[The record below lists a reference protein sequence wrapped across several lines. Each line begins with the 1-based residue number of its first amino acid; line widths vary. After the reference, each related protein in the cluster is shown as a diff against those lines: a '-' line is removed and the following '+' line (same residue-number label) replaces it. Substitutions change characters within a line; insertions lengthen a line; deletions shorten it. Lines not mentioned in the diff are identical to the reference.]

1 MDFLNQAMLA
11 LLEQL
16 HTVLGSYALAIIAVT
31 VLIRLVLWPM
41 NTAQMKSMKAMQRL
55 QPMMKELQEKY
66 KGEPAKMQQ
75 ELMKFY
81 SENKFNPMAGCLP
94 MLVQLPIFIALYG
107 ALMSP
112 DFMMKAGNESFLFIS
127 KLHHTLQSS
136 GGEALDG
143 TFSVDP
149 DDTFVTTDKIRV
161 KLQGQAEAQPVGVNT
176 LRVSDVKKLISV
188 EPRPLIPGEPAT
200 FNLFPQDLGY
210 SETYLKRV
218 EEIQVPILNNKTRE
232 LEPVTLIPDEK
243 GTFTSTLPT
252 AKAKATFN
260 FDVLALIIMYGVLTF
275 AYQKTMTALS
285 GATAQEGMQ
294 AMMNKIM
301 PLAFT
306 LMMLIIPIPAGVML
320 YLLVTMVMML
330 LQNLWIHILEK
341 GTSAA
346 GGMGVKPSQQ
356 VIEVNS

>member
-16 HTVLGSYALAIIAVT
+16 HTVLGSYALAIITVT

-112 DFMMKAGNESFLFIS
+112 DFMMKAGTESFLFIN

-149 DDTFVTTDKIRV
+149 NDTFVSTDKIRV
-161 KLQGQAEAQPVGVNT
+161 KLQGQAEAQQVPVNT

-200 FNLFPQDLGY
+200 FNLFSQDLGY
-210 SETYLKRV
+210 SDTYLKRV
-218 EEIQVPILNNKTRE
+218 EQIQVPLLNNKTRE
-232 LEPVTLIPDEK
+232 LEPVTLLPNAK
-243 GTFTSTLPT
+243 GAFTATLPT

-260 FDVLALIIMYGVLTF
+260 FDVLALIVMYGVLTF

-330 LQNLWIHILEK
+330 LQNVWIQLREK
-341 GTSAA
+341 G
-346 GGMGVKPSQQ
+346 GIELKPSQQ